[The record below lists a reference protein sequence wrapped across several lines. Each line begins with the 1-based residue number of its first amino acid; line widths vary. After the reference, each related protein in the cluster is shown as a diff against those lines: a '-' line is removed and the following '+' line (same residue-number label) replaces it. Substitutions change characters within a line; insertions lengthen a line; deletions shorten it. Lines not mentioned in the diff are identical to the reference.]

1 MNKKAITAKVVDVD
15 GGIEQVNAYFHDNLW
30 TDGHPIV
37 PPTRDLLKRYLDAVP
52 YDAQLPVA
60 VLQPR
65 EGVAT
70 VEKIAINAIMA
81 GCKPAYFPVVLAA
94 VKAVA
99 SDPNQGS
106 MLGMAHSLSPLVVV
120 CGPIVEEIGLQ
131 SGEAGS
137 SASWQANAAIAR
149 ALRLCLINIGGVAG
163 STDSNTFMWLVKY
176 SYGIVEN
183 LSRSPWPSLAMD
195 HGYAAEDNLVLVFW
209 KEPPHHL
216 EVNWPV
222 TATGLLDAFCDSM
235 CTAASHAS
243 YGTGQNALLGLCP
256 EHAGMCADAGLS
268 KDDVKRYLTENARIP
283 LGRFGPEAVRYFPE
297 RLRDLVGESPDS
309 MVPMITDPGQ
319 VELMVT
325 GGAGANSLFFP
336 YGFGPFSA
344 EI

>member
-1 MNKKAITAKVVDVD
+1 MDKKITSSVIDVEGD
-15 GGIEQVNAYFHDNLW
+15 ADAVNDHFHANLW
-30 TDGHPIV
+30 TDGHPVI
-37 PPTRDLLKRYLDAVP
+37 PPTRDLLKRYLDAIP
-52 YDAQLPVA
+52 HDAQLPIA
-60 VLQPR
+60 VVQPR

-81 GCKPAYFPVVLAA
+81 GCKPSYLPVVLAA

-106 MLGMAHSLSPLVVV
+106 MLGMAHSLSPLVIV

-131 SGEAGS
+131 SGEGGS

-176 SYGIVEN
+176 NYAIVEN
-183 LSRSPWPSLAMD
+183 LPQSPWPSLATN
-195 HGYAAEDNLVLVFW
+195 HGYTAEDNVVLVYW

-222 TATGLLDAFCDSM
+222 TAAGLLDAFCDSM
-235 CTAASHAS
+235 CTVASHAS
-243 YGTGQNALLGLCP
+243 YGTGQNALVGLCP
-256 EHAGMCADAGLS
+256 DHARMCADAGLS
-268 KDDVKRYLTENARIP
+268 KDDVKHYITENARIP
-283 LGRFGPEAVRYFPE
+283 ANRFGRDAIRHFPKK
-297 RLRDLVGESPDS
+297 LKDLVGDDPDA
-309 MVPMITDPGQ
+309 MVPMITEPGQ
-319 VELMVT
+319 IELMVT

-336 YGFGPFSA
+336 YGFGPFA
-344 EI
+344 ATI